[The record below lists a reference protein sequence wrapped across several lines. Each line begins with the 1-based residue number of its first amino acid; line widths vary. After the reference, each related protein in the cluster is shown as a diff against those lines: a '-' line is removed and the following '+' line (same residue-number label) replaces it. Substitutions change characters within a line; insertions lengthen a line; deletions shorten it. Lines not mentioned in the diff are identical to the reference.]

1 MVYTKPLILSE
12 GLWNQ
17 HHCDIHIYNAT
28 WKFQGENYVIQM
40 ANENELSNTA
50 NMAYALI
57 MYLYSYHRHACT
69 YI

>member
-1 MVYTKPLILSE
+1 
-12 GLWNQ
+12 
-17 HHCDIHIYNAT
+17 
-28 WKFQGENYVIQM
+28 M

-69 YI
+69 YRPTHSFIKTNFL